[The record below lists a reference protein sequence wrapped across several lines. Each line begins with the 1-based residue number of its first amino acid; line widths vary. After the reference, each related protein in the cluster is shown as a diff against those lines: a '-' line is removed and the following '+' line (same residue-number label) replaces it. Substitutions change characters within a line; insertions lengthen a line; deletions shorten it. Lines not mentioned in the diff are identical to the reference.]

1 MKKIKES
8 IVQFRRFLKI
18 LYIKMEA
25 LKKKKKKWRDFQI
38 VRHDCNKIKNPR
50 VSQVSSIITL
60 QGFGIRSPIQ
70 QNPKFQI

>member
-25 LKKKKKKWRDFQI
+25 LKKKKWRDFQI

-60 QGFGIRSPIQ
+60 QGFGMRSPIQ